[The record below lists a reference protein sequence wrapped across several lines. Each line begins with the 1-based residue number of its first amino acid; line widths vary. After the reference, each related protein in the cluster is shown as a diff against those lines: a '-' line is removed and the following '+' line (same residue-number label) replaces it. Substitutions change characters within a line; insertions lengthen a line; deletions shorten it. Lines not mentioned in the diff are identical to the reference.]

1 MGTDD
6 TSLAVT
12 SVDRTPNLAK
22 EFGRAVLTARG
33 RPGGRG
39 TLPRAG
45 LEQRGVSVD
54 RDLLVRYQRLCGYD
68 VSDSLPATFPHLLGF
83 PLQAQLMAAADFP
96 LPLPGLVHIANRT
109 TVHRALS
116 ATDTLDV
123 RVHAENL
130 RPHAKGSTVD
140 LLASASID
148 GEVVWDSTS
157 TYLHRGKP
165 TGPVADRP
173 KAPTLTA
180 PRLSGVWRLPAD
192 LGRRYAAIAG
202 DVNPIHLH
210 PLTAKAMGFP
220 RAIAHGMF
228 TYARSLAAIG
238 PRTMAPNTSR
248 VWFAKPVLLP
258 SSVALRL
265 DAASTADRAVAELVA
280 KKNPDKR
287 HLTLEVD
294 WS

>member
-6 TSLAVT
+6 KSLAVT

-33 RPGGRG
+33 RPGGG
-39 TLPRAG
+39 GSLPQAG

-68 VSDSLPATFPHLLGF
+68 VSDSLPATLPHLLGF

-109 TVHRALS
+109 TVHQALS
-116 ATDTLDV
+116 ATDVLDV

-130 RPHAKGSTVD
+130 LPHAKGSTVD
-140 LLASASID
+140 LVASASID

-173 KAPTLTA
+173 EVPTLAA
-180 PRLSGVWRLPAD
+180 PRLSGVWGLPAD
-192 LGRRYAAIAG
+192 LGRQYAAIAG

-265 DAASTADRAVAELVA
+265 DGAAADDRAVAELVS
-280 KKNPDKR
+280 KKDLDKR